1 MVLSISGSNRC
12 GLYLSTRAHGHSLG
26 WHLVRGLLYNRL
38 YKCLCNQ
45 NICILFLVLGWSLM
59 SYSWVKMPLESNVMW
74 LKKKKKKDP
83 TGIIRRTATGVTN
96 SLDFRVKLPCANP
109 DSSASW
115 FCDIRPI
122 TQSPHISPI
131 GEKSQQCLVVPWKGG
146 VSKATL
152 EA

>member
-1 MVLSISGSNRC
+1 MFMQSKHMYIIFSFRMKLDE
-12 GLYLSTRAHGHSLG
+12 L
-26 WHLVRGLLYNRL
+26 
-38 YKCLCNQ
+38 
-45 NICILFLVLGWSLM
+45 LM
-59 SYSWVKMPLESNVMW
+59 SENAFREQCNVV
-74 LKKKKKKDP
+74 KKKKKKDP

-131 GEKSQQCLVVPWKGG
+131 GEKSQQCLVVP
-146 VSKATL
+146 
-152 EA
+152 